1 MHLTQTVFLWVL
13 AGLLCGVL
21 GSVLFGRKARAKY
34 TRSAVILGGG
44 LLGLVLGGTAFHALS
59 FEIVLAVVA
68 GLVGSLALVL
78 LFRRVTGPHLDA
90 GPDSPPPTP
99 DARARILSE
108 ATPKPP
114 QSVVPRP

>member
-1 MHLTQTVFLWVL
+1 MHLTQTIFLWVL
-13 AGLLCGVL
+13 AGLLAGVL
-21 GSVLFGRKARAKY
+21 GTVLFGRKARA
-34 TRSAVILGGG
+34 RFSRPAVILGGG

-59 FEIVLAVVA
+59 LETALAVVA

-90 GPDSPPPTP
+90 GPDNPPPTP

-108 ATPKPP
+108 ATTQPP
-114 QSVVPRP
+114 RRVVTRH